1 VTGLSRADDLREALL
16 RVENLLERLRMEYH
30 RDMAERLFYL
40 EHEVLSLRRELRRL
54 SDILESLYSALTA
67 PLGPLEAHRLRDLT
81 SREVFSEPVRSSTS
95 PTSAIFE
102 ERAKPR
108 RKRALRSE
116 RKEAFGKVELTKDGV
131 LRYLTTEA
139 NDTELRILRL
149 LYENP
154 DYGNRGS
161 TEIAR
166 MIGKV
171 REHTARTLKK
181 LCEKG
186 LLIRE
191 EGGIPYAYAL
201 PREVAEA
208 VKAYLEGRA

>member
-1 VTGLSRADDLREALL
+1 VTGLNRVDDLREVLL
-16 RVENLLERLRMEYH
+16 RVENLLERLRVEYH
-30 RDMAERLFYL
+30 RDVAERLFYL
-40 EHEVLSLRRELRRL
+40 EHDVLSLRRELRRL
-54 SDILESLYSALTA
+54 SDVLESLYSALM
-67 PLGPLEAHRLRDLT
+67 PHRGRLETQGFRDLA
-81 SREVFSEPVRSSTS
+81 SRGVFSEPVRSAS
-95 PTSAIFE
+95 PASMILE

-108 RKRALRSE
+108 RRRASRPE
-116 RKEAFGKVELTKDGV
+116 RKEVSGRVELTKDGV

-166 MIGKV
+166 AIGKV

-191 EGGIPYAYAL
+191 EGGIPYAYSL

>member
-1 VTGLSRADDLREALL
+1 MSRADDLREALL
-16 RVENLLERLRMEYH
+16 RVENLLERLRVESH
-30 RDMAERLFYL
+30 RDVAERLFYL
-40 EHEVLSLRRELRRL
+40 EHEVLGLRRELRRL

-67 PLGPLEAHRLRDLT
+67 PRGLLEAQRLRDLT
-81 SREVFSEPVRSSTS
+81 SREMFSEPVRSTG
-95 PTSAIFE
+95 PTPAILE

-108 RKRALRSE
+108 RRRTSRPE
-116 RKEAFGKVELTKDGV
+116 RKETFGKVELTKDSV

-139 NDTELRILRL
+139 NDTELKILRL

-154 DYGNRGS
+154 DYGNKGS
-161 TEIAR
+161 TEIAKA
-166 MIGKV
+166 IGKV

-208 VKAYLEGRA
+208 VKAYLEGRI